1 MSTMDEIKYLVN
13 EIEEYCN
20 EANYILDHY
29 ETELENTKEAL
40 QNTIHDL
47 GNFRRQLS
55 IRNLMTPEL
64 EEFIELYL
72 KFYND

>member
-20 EANYILDHY
+20 EANYI
-29 ETELENTKEAL
+29 LENTKEAL